1 MDNQKIEPQVQE
13 ERMNFLDRP
22 IAFTDL
28 EMTGLDR
35 FRVVNGVFQPW
46 HEICEIGLV
55 LADHRTLTVLDTL
68 DVKVKIE
75 HPERFSPKALEV
87 NGYREEDWKD
97 ALSLKEALLLYNQK
111 VVDAVFAAH
120 NVTYDWGFL
129 EVAYALTG
137 LESPMDYHRIDL
149 LTNAVGVLRAKGY
162 ELDKYRQTKLAEFLG
177 LQPEPIP
184 HRAVNGAMSAYEVY
198 KAIRELPMK

>member
-1 MDNQKIEPQVQE
+1 MKAEPQVQE
-13 ERMNFLDRP
+13 ENMHFLDRP

-35 FRVVNGVFQPW
+35 FRVVDGVFQPW

-55 LADHRTLTVLDTL
+55 LANHRNLEILDKL
-68 DVKVKIE
+68 NLKVKIG

-97 ALSLKEALLLYNQK
+97 AISLKEALEIYNQK
-111 VVDAVFAAH
+111 VAGAVFAAH
-120 NVTYDWGFL
+120 NVTFDWGFL

-137 LESPMDYHRIDL
+137 LQSTMDYHRIDL
-149 LTNAVGVLRAKGY
+149 LTNAVGVLQAKGY
-162 ELDKYRQTKLAEFLG
+162 ERDHYRQTKLAEFLG
-177 LQPEPIP
+177 LQPEPMP

-198 KAIRELPMK
+198 KAIRELPMKQ